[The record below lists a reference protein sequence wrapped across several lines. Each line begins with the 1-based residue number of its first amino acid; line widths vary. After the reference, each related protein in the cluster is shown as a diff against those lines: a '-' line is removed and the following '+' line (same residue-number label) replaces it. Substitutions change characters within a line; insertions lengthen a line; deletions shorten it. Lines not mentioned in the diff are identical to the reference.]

1 MRDKAMGIPD
11 RSTWK
16 EQVGLQLSNPS
27 GLTLTMRNNKNAH
40 SVPSMP
46 ASSYF
51 AIGAGTSFTWMEP
64 ERRMVRVVR
73 WIDGDYADAFFGR
86 VLEALDDPG

>member
-1 MRDKAMGIPD
+1 
-11 RSTWK
+11 
-16 EQVGLQLSNPS
+16 
-27 GLTLTMRNNKNAH
+27 
-40 SVPSMP
+40 MP

>member
-1 MRDKAMGIPD
+1 
-11 RSTWK
+11 
-16 EQVGLQLSNPS
+16 
-27 GLTLTMRNNKNAH
+27 MRNNKNAH
-40 SVPSMP
+40 TVPSMP

-64 ERRMVRVVR
+64 ERRMVLVVR